1 MATKNTNKV
10 EETEAAVE
18 AKAKESTTTTKS
30 APKKARKFAM
40 DDPITCRSVT
50 YGELLLPGK
59 KSQLLYSWANYGD
72 TTEVEYQ
79 DLQALRS
86 TRSAYLNAPMFVIE
100 DEELLEQ
107 WPELKTIYDK
117 VMSVDI
123 DKLFKLPINQFK
135 AKLRNF
141 PASYRENIK
150 NIASEMILSGELD
163 SLAKIK
169 AIDEILGTDLK
180 FYIE

>member
-10 EETEAAVE
+10 EETEAVVE

-72 TTEVEYQ
+72 VTEVE
-79 DLQALRS
+79 
-86 TRSAYLNAPMFVIE
+86 
-100 DEELLEQ
+100 
-107 WPELKTIYDK
+107 
-117 VMSVDI
+117 
-123 DKLFKLPINQFK
+123 
-135 AKLRNF
+135 
-141 PASYRENIK
+141 
-150 NIASEMILSGELD
+150 
-163 SLAKIK
+163 
-169 AIDEILGTDLK
+169 
-180 FYIE
+180 